1 MNGLSF
7 LSFNLKADIADELAL
22 LDLNIDA
29 INTDSLLKILLEIV
43 RNCITKLLSSSNCS
57 DAEFTILS
65 EVSIPPPLPDEEE
78 RMRFLNLKGLVIL

>member
-29 INTDSLLKILLEIV
+29 INTDSLLKY
-43 RNCITKLLSSSNCS
+43 C
-57 DAEFTILS
+57 
-65 EVSIPPPLPDEEE
+65 
-78 RMRFLNLKGLVIL
+78 LK